1 MRYIITENQY
11 SRIFE
16 SKEYPLDNVLFNQ
29 WDKNGTTIDIGK
41 YVGLNDNEVVE
52 YIKRYYG
59 DNYFPIVKKEI
70 RNIIKN
76 YTECDGDVFG
86 LDVISISFGKGS
98 WQDTTYQINLSVD
111 PKSPVYK
118 TIDMNDWEEIMTLY
132 GQIEGCVENKL
143 NDVIYNKYGC
153 FTSHVLITST

>member
-1 MRYIITENQY
+1 MKFIIRSLKVQTNQY

-59 DNYFPIVKKEI
+59 DDYFPIVKKEI

-76 YTECDGDVFG
+76 FTEF
-86 LDVISISFGKGS
+86 ISGYICSSGKLG
-98 WQDTTYQINLSVD
+98 
-111 PKSPVYK
+111 
-118 TIDMNDWEEIMTLY
+118 
-132 GQIEGCVENKL
+132 
-143 NDVIYNKYGC
+143 
-153 FTSHVLITST
+153 LITGNNNNTRSLIYIKAKTACSNI

>member
-41 YVGLNDNEVVE
+41 YVGLNDNDVVE

-59 DNYFPIVKKEI
+59 DDYFPIVKKEI

-76 YTECDGDVFG
+76 FTECDGDVFG
-86 LDVISISFGKGS
+86 LNVISISFGKGF
-98 WQDTTYQINLSVD
+98 
-111 PKSPVYK
+111 
-118 TIDMNDWEEIMTLY
+118 
-132 GQIEGCVENKL
+132 CNKEA
-143 NDVIYNKYGC
+143 K
-153 FTSHVLITST
+153 

>member
-59 DNYFPIVKKEI
+59 D
-70 RNIIKN
+70 
-76 YTECDGDVFG
+76 
-86 LDVISISFGKGS
+86 
-98 WQDTTYQINLSVD
+98 D

-118 TIDMNDWEEIMTLY
+118 TIDMNDWEDIMTLY
-132 GQIEGCVENKL
+132 G
-143 NDVIYNKYGC
+143 
-153 FTSHVLITST
+153 

>member
-1 MRYIITENQY
+1 MLAMAAKRDANWGFMAEVAAAAMVAELALMGFFCSSLCCFPRRQ
-11 SRIFE
+11 SA
-16 SKEYPLDNVLFNQ
+16 
-29 WDKNGTTIDIGK
+29 
-41 YVGLNDNEVVE
+41 GLWTVHAIWCSHQLKV
-52 YIKRYYG
+52 
-59 DNYFPIVKKEI
+59 YFPTFLPSLLSPALGGSFREV
-70 RNIIKN
+70 
-76 YTECDGDVFG
+76 TA
-86 LDVISISFGKGS
+86 VISISFGKES

-143 NDVIYNKYGC
+143 NDIIYNKYGC

>member
-1 MRYIITENQY
+1 MSLSADAITALL
-11 SRIFE
+11 IK
-16 SKEYPLDNVLFNQ
+16 SKFCKKPARWFDRSAGNLNKLQ
-29 WDKNGTTIDIGK
+29 SKN
-41 YVGLNDNEVVE
+41 
-52 YIKRYYG
+52 
-59 DNYFPIVKKEI
+59 F
-70 RNIIKN
+70 
-76 YTECDGDVFG
+76 TECDGDVFG

-143 NDVIYNKYGC
+143 NDIIYNKYGC